1 MKWLRVGK
9 FFAGALWLES
19 YKSMR
24 SMRKC
29 LREACKKRGLQETR
43 EVCNNGRG
51 LHKREGLAKTIEDCK
66 NERGSQ
72 KRERRSKTIVV
83 GKNERS
89 LQNLGHSVWVSG
101 GKEGFMKMPNQ
112 TSSNFKTMI
121 NT

>member
-1 MKWLRVGK
+1 MQILCRCFVAGK
-9 FFAGALWLES
+9 LQNYVEYAEMFKG
-19 YKSMR
+19 
-24 SMRKC
+24 
-29 LREACKKRGLQETR
+29 GLQETR

-66 NERGSQ
+66 NEKGSQ
-72 KRERRSKTIVV
+72 KRERRSKTIAV

-89 LQNLGHSVWVSG
+89 LQNLGHSVCVSG